1 MRENSHPGCHSR
13 CMIRFYLRPQNIFCL
28 SGLKEI
34 ILPCRISSTTAP
46 AFQIMGFQKVN
57 TIDSKNE
64 MLHFVRSLLDDVQAF
79 EYMLENDWFESN
91 IVRIG
96 AEQEMCLVQNKTF
109 KPATINMEVLAKLG
123 DDKPWCVTELAKFNL
138 ETNLSPREF
147 TGDCLSQLEAEN
159 LSYLNIIQ
167 KVLDEFDASIILCG
181 ILPTLRKHD
190 LEMQNLT
197 PKDRYYALMA
207 AIQKHLLG
215 TAFELRVEGV
225 DELLVKHDS
234 PLLEAC
240 NTSFQVHLQVAP
252 KDFVKMYN
260 IAQVLAGPVIAIS
273 ANSPL
278 VFGRR
283 LWHETRIALF
293 QQSLDTR
300 TTHDHMR
307 ERLPRVNFGSGWLRG
322 DITEIYKED
331 ISRFRVLL
339 AGAIEEDSIAMVHA
353 GKTPKLRAL
362 QIHNSTVYRWNRP
375 CYGISPNGKPHL
387 RIENRVM
394 PAGPTPVDETA
405 NAAFWL
411 GCMVA
416 MGNQFDDITKH
427 IDFADAR
434 DNFLKSAKFG
444 IDTTFTWMKDKK
456 VPVTELILKELLPMA
471 REGLKMRKVKS
482 ADSAKYLDIIEA
494 RAREH
499 KTGARWAL
507 RTFTALKKEVTN
519 DEAVTAV
526 TAATVKNQ
534 KENKPVHT
542 WKEGTAADLADWHPG
557 KIKVEE
563 FMSTD
568 LFTVQKDDLIEI
580 VAEIMDWRRIRYM
593 PVENSKGELIGL
605 ISSRMLLR
613 HFARCSKMDKQ
624 NVATIVK
631 DIMIEKPVTVTPE
644 TTIMDAMHKMQQH
657 RIGCL
662 PVVKGKELVGIITE
676 MDFLRI
682 TSRLM
687 ERLEK

>member
-1 MRENSHPGCHSR
+1 
-13 CMIRFYLRPQNIFCL
+13 
-28 SGLKEI
+28 
-34 ILPCRISSTTAP
+34 
-46 AFQIMGFQKVN
+46 MGFQKVN
-57 TIDSKNE
+57 TVESQDE
-64 MLHFVRSLLDDVQAF
+64 MLQFVRHLLDDVQAF
-79 EYMLENDWFESN
+79 EYMLENNWFESD
-91 IVRIG
+91 ITRIG
-96 AEQEMCLVQNKTF
+96 AEQEMCLVHNKTY
-109 KPATINMEVLAKLG
+109 KPANINLEVLSRLTDA
-123 DDKPWCVTELAKFNL
+123 PWCVTELAKFNL

-147 TGDCLSQLEAEN
+147 TGDCISKLEAEN
-159 LSYLNIIQ
+159 LDYLGKIQ
-167 KVLDEFDASIILCG
+167 KVLDEMDASIVLCG

-197 PKDRYYALMA
+197 PNERYYALMA

-240 NTSFQVHLQVAP
+240 NTSFQVHLQVTP
-252 KDFVKMYN
+252 KEFVKMYN
-260 IAQVLAGPVIAIS
+260 IAQTLAAPTIAIS

-300 TTHDHMR
+300 TTSDHMR

-322 DITEIYKED
+322 DITQIYKED

-339 AGAIEEDSIAMVHA
+339 AGQIQEDSLKMVQE
-353 GKTPKLRAL
+353 GKVPKLRAL

-394 PAGPTPVDETA
+394 PAGPTAVDAAA

-411 GCMVA
+411 GMMVG
-416 MGNQFDDITKH
+416 MSLHYSDITKH
-427 IDFADAR
+427 IDFDDVR
-434 DNFLKSAKFG
+434 DNFLKAAKFG
-444 IDTTFTWMKDKK
+444 IDSTFNWFKDKK
-456 VPVTELILKELLPMA
+456 VPAPELILKELLPLA
-471 REGLKMRKVKS
+471 KEGLQHQNVQKNDIK
-482 ADSAKYLDIIEA
+482 KYLDIIEA

-507 RTFTALKKEVTN
+507 RSFTALKNEVTN
-519 DEAVTAV
+519 DEAVTCL
-526 TAATVKNQ
+526 TAAIIKNQ
-534 KENKPVHT
+534 KLNKPVHT
-542 WKEGTAADLADWHPG
+542 WKETTVSDLEDWQPS
-557 KIKVEE
+557 KLKVEE

-568 LFTVQKDDLIEI
+568 LFTVQREDLIEL
-580 VAEIMDWRRIRYM
+580 VAEIMNWRRIRYM
-593 PVENSKGELIGL
+593 PVEDSKGELVGL
-605 ISSRMLLR
+605 VSSRLLLR
-613 HFARCSKMDKQ
+613 HFARVTKMQ
-624 NVATIVK
+624 EPTLTTVK
-631 DIMIEKPVTVTPE
+631 DIMIEKPLTVNPDTA
-644 TTIMDAMHKMQQH
+644 IMDAMRKMQDNK
-657 RIGCL
+657 IGCL

-687 ERLEK
+687 ERVEKKG

>member
-1 MRENSHPGCHSR
+1 
-13 CMIRFYLRPQNIFCL
+13 
-28 SGLKEI
+28 
-34 ILPCRISSTTAP
+34 
-46 AFQIMGFQKVN
+46 
-57 TIDSKNE
+57 
-64 MLHFVRSLLDDVQAF
+64 MLHFVRNLLDDVQAF
-79 EYMLENDWFESN
+79 EYMLEHDWFESN
-91 IVRIG
+91 ITRIG
-96 AEQEMCLVQNKTF
+96 AEQEMCLVHNKTF
-109 KPATINMEVLAKLG
+109 KPATINMEVLEKLG
-123 DDKPWCVTELAKFNL
+123 DKPWCVTELAKFNL

-147 TGDCLSQLEAEN
+147 SGDCLSQLEAEN
-159 LSYLNIIQ
+159 LQYLKEIQ
-167 KVLDEFDASIILCG
+167 AVLDQFDASIILCG

-190 LEMQNLT
+190 LEMHNLT

-215 TAFELRVEGV
+215 TSFELRVEGI

-240 NTSFQVHLQVAP
+240 NTSFQVHLQTAP
-252 KDFVKMYN
+252 KDFVRMYN
-260 IAQVLAGPVIAIS
+260 IAQTLAGPVTAIA

-300 TTHDHMR
+300 TTSDHMR
-307 ERLPRVNFGSGWLRG
+307 ERLPRVNFGSDWLRG

-339 AGAIEEDSIAMVHA
+339 AGNIEESSIEMVKD

-394 PAGPTPVDETA
+394 PAGPTPVDEVA

-411 GCMVA
+411 GCMVS
-416 MGNQFDDITKH
+416 MGQQHDDITKH
-427 IDFADAR
+427 IDFVDTR
-434 DNFLKSAKFG
+434 DNFLKAAKFG
-444 IDTTFTWMKDKK
+444 IDTTFSWLKDKK

-471 REGLKMRKVKS
+471 REGLKYRKVKQ
-482 ADSAKYLDIIEA
+482 ADISKYMDIIEA
-494 RAREH
+494 RAKDH
-499 KTGARWAL
+499 KTGARWIL
-507 RTFTALKKEVTN
+507 RAFTALKKEVTN

-526 TAATVKNQ
+526 TAAIVKNQ
-534 KENKPVHT
+534 KDNKPVHT
-542 WKEGTAADLADWHPG
+542 WKEPTVSDLEDWRPS

-568 LFTVQKDDLIEI
+568 LFTVQKDDLIEL
-580 VAEIMDWRRIRYM
+580 VAEIMNWRRIRYM
-593 PVENSKGELIGL
+593 PVENNKGELVGL

-613 HFARCSKMDKQ
+613 HFARRNELTD
-624 NVATIVK
+624 NVATTVK
-631 DIMIEKPVTVTPE
+631 DIMIEKPLTVTPD
-644 TTIMDAMHKMQQH
+644 TPIMEAMHKMRES